1 MRAGAGSRSVPVGP
15 LRVIW
20 QETAHPMPFQLFDV
34 ILGGVMLVSA
44 LLALMRGFTREV
56 LSLVAWGLAA
66 LAAVGAFYS
75 ADLHKFAM
83 QYIQP
88 EPLAIAVSCGVVFL
102 AVLIV
107 VSLITV
113 KIADMVLDSAA
124 GGFDRSIG
132 FVYGLAR
139 GFLLVV
145 VAYMFYAWLIPPNKR
160 EDWIRNAR
168 SLPAI
173 EKTRDLVVSML
184 PEKFAGTFQ
193 EQAVGA
199 TPADQLQSGDQ
210 TNESTYKKSDKQTL
224 DNLIESTQQNRAN
237 QQSAPQPVPPTGNQ
251 DNSNQQN

>member
-1 MRAGAGSRSVPVGP
+1 
-15 LRVIW
+15 
-20 QETAHPMPFQLFDV
+20 MPFQLFDV

-88 EPLAIAVSCGVVFL
+88 EALAIAVSCGVVFL

-124 GGFDRSIG
+124 GGFDRTMG
-132 FVYGLAR
+132 FIYGAAR

-184 PEKFAGTFQ
+184 PAKFAGTFQ
-193 EQAVGA
+193 ETAVGA
-199 TPADQLQSGDQ
+199 APSDQTQPGDQ
-210 TNESTYKKSDKQTL
+210 SNQSTYNKTDKQTL
-224 DNLIESTQQNRAN
+224 DNLIESTQQNRAI
-237 QQSAPQPVPPTGNQ
+237 QQTAPQQTAPQQAPQTNDQ
-251 DNSNQQN
+251 SNTSQQN

>member
-1 MRAGAGSRSVPVGP
+1 
-15 LRVIW
+15 
-20 QETAHPMPFQLFDV
+20 MPFQLFDV

-44 LLALMRGFTREV
+44 LLALMRGLTREV

-66 LAAVGAFYS
+66 LAAVGAYYS
-75 ADLHKFAM
+75 ADLHKFAL

-88 EPLAIAVSCGVVFL
+88 EALAIAVSCGVVFL
-102 AVLIV
+102 SVLIV

-124 GGFDRSIG
+124 GGFDRTMG
-132 FVYGLAR
+132 FIYGAAR

-184 PEKFAGTFQ
+184 PAKFAGTFQ
-193 EQAVGA
+193 ETAVGA
-199 TPADQLQSGDQ
+199 APTDQTQPGDQ
-210 TNESTYKKSDKQTL
+210 SSESTYNKSDKQTL

-237 QQSAPQPVPPTGNQ
+237 QQSTPQPAPQTDNQ
-251 DNSNQQN
+251 TNTNQQN